1 VTERPRSTWFDRLVR
16 WLPAGL
22 IAVAVL
28 IRLPTLTLPLLE
40 RHAFRQTQTA
50 YTARIF
56 HTDGIDLLHPQLPV
70 FGPPWQVPFEFP
82 LYQAGA
88 ALFMDLGVDETVALR
103 GLSLALF
110 AVSAGLLW
118 LLLAPRIGRLGAG
131 VALVVFLFTPLGMVW
146 SRTSMI
152 EYLAVAASLGF
163 AVSGLTW
170 RDRGGWRW
178 WLLAAAL
185 GSIAMTVKITS
196 AVFWIAPFALLGF
209 ARDRDTSGERGSWRN
224 EQAWVLVAVPIVL
237 GLLWTR
243 HADAIKAASEA
254 TAWLTS
260 SGLFEWNFGTLEQ
273 RLEPEAWAK
282 ALRPSLELTA
292 MGLLPFAAVLTAWF
306 AVRHGQWRFWAWVG
320 IAYAAPLAVFFNLYV
335 VHDYYSA
342 AIAPA
347 AAAIVGCGV
356 AALARVVRPGGGWKA
371 VAASALLT
379 LGAVTFVGNVATHW
393 SYAAPIFGD
402 PPISTAQLDLGA
414 QIAAETRPDQL
425 VAIIAHDWDPA
436 LLFYAGRRGFMVRGS
451 TFAPGQLER
460 FLAEDYAVYRC
471 PWYGDDA
478 WTCTRITTAPE

>member
-1 VTERPRSTWFDRLVR
+1 VTERPGSTWLYRLAR
-16 WLPAGL
+16 WLPAAL
-22 IAVAVL
+22 IGIAVL

-50 YTARIF
+50 YAARIF
-56 HTDGIDLLHPQLPV
+56 HTDGIDLFHPQLPV

-88 ALFMDLGVDETVALR
+88 ALLMDLGVDETVALR

-110 AVSAGLLW
+110 AASALLLH

-163 AVSGLTW
+163 ALSGLTW
-170 RDRGGWRW
+170 RERGGWRW

-209 ARDRDTSGERGSWRN
+209 ARDRDTTGARGSWRN

-260 SGLFEWNFGTLEQ
+260 SGLFTWNFGTLEQ
-273 RLEPEAWAK
+273 RLDPEAWAH
-282 ALRPSLELTA
+282 ALRPSIELTA
-292 MGLLPFAAVLTAWF
+292 MGLLPFAAILSAWF
-306 AVRHGQWRFWAWVG
+306 AVRHGQWRLWAWIG
-320 IAYAAPLAVFFNLYV
+320 IAYAAPLVVFFNLYV
-335 VHDYYSA
+335 VHDY
-342 AIAPA
+342 
-347 AAAIVGCGV
+347 
-356 AALARVVRPGGGWKA
+356 
-371 VAASALLT
+371 
-379 LGAVTFVGNVATHW
+379 
-393 SYAAPIFGD
+393 
-402 PPISTAQLDLGA
+402 
-414 QIAAETRPDQL
+414 
-425 VAIIAHDWDPA
+425 
-436 LLFYAGRRGFMVRGS
+436 
-451 TFAPGQLER
+451 
-460 FLAEDYAVYRC
+460 
-471 PWYGDDA
+471 
-478 WTCTRITTAPE
+478 